1 MSCVAGRALQVLAAE
16 MEARFKAEQEATRAA
31 QAQRVQKREKAS
43 VAAAAQLEAATLRKR
58 EAHASVEAWQRGRTL
73 PALLSDLPVK
83 ADAKST
89 LTQRPEKGDTAF
101 FFPFSSRVCL
111 SRPCARLRRGCFS
124 RTHAFPRLAVRLRRR
139 RT

>member
-43 VAAAAQLEAATLRKR
+43 VAAAAQLEAASLRKR

-83 ADAKST
+83 ADTKST
-89 LTQRPEKGDTAF
+89 LTRGLKKGTRH

-111 SRPCARLRRGCFS
+111 NRPCARPRRGCFS